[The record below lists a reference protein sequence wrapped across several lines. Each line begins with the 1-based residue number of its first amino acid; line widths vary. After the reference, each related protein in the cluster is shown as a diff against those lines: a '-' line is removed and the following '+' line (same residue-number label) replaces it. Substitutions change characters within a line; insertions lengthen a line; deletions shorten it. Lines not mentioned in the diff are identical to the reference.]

1 MLGEL
6 SLVSDVEGP
15 GFQVSGLGNQG
26 ACAVSDAS
34 SASLGS
40 VRLFLS

>member
-1 MLGEL
+1 MFGEL
-6 SLVSDVEGP
+6 SLVSGVEGP

-34 SASLGS
+34 CAALGL
-40 VRLFLS
+40 VRLFSS